1 MIWLL
6 VLVVCGLAAIIGL
19 GLVEAQEQI
28 TLADLLEL
36 VSGERY
42 LESSVLKLEKMN
54 TLLCMLLL

>member
-42 LESSVLKLEKMN
+42 LESSV
-54 TLLCMLLL
+54 C